1 MNEQKNSAYVELR
14 NETWGVRFADGQ
26 IVEVTATQYTDPD
39 SGRVWWAARS
49 EWPGLR
55 YRLAEGGDTADR
67 AVNRLV
73 SSGISNSDGLL
84 GVRAIVPPAP
94 ASVACDQG
102 YDSSFA
108 TATGKR

>member
-1 MNEQKNSAYVELR
+1 MNEPKNSAYVELR
-14 NETWGVRFADGQ
+14 TETWSVRFADGQ
-26 IVEVTATQYTDPD
+26 IVEVKATQYTDPD
-39 SGRVWWAARS
+39 SGRVWWSARS

-55 YRLAEGGDTADR
+55 YRLGEGGDTADR

-94 ASVACDQG
+94 VASITPNEHDGA
-102 YDSSFA
+102 A
-108 TATGKR
+108 A

>member
-1 MNEQKNSAYVELR
+1 MMNEQKNSAYVELR
-14 NETWGVRFADGQ
+14 NETWAVRFADGRS
-26 IVEVTATQYTDPD
+26 VEVTATQYTDPD

-55 YRLAEGGDTADR
+55 YRLGEGGDTADR

-94 ASVACDQG
+94 VASVNPNEHDGSA
-102 YDSSFA
+102 A
-108 TATGKR
+108 